1 VLEGRALN
9 RQCALF
15 DWVVYWHQL
24 GLLLIVSYIFLLM
37 LCLDP
42 SMTLC
47 LGRLLIHRLGSSA
60 FRQHW
65 LVYRVFSAA
74 GQAGWDLARSLLRPR
89 DGLWCPRPTA
99 AAALN
104 HRFLTRTLRWATE
117 APPLAEKPGSGS
129 KSGKQKSSSKSGKK
143 LQPALA
149 PALSA
154 AGARSNKE
162 VDAVSGVGGYS
173 LPFVSHHRE
182 GPRLADAGA
191 KFDRKVKLKVR
202 KEAAAGPQSA
212 IAWTA
217 FFPLSRPSRPQDA
230 PPEKSSADPLIG
242 LKRLVGLDAGALP
255 TPPTPPP
262 KADSPVDFPHV
273 AALAQLLGQTFLH
286 QQVPVGLQP
295 VGRAQGKAEKKGSAG
310 KAKAGGR
317 LTDLADSVR
326 APTAGLARDAL
337 PVAAASVAAVASL
350 GTVRAALLAPL

>member
-1 VLEGRALN
+1 MPKSVNDSLPGSFT
-9 RQCALF
+9 CSST
-15 DWVVYWHQL
+15 
-24 GLLLIVSYIFLLM
+24 GLLSV
-37 LCLDP
+37 P
-42 SMTLC
+42 SALAG
-47 LGRLLIHRLGSSA
+47 LPRLFCVI
-60 FRQHW
+60 
-65 LVYRVFSAA
+65 AA

-117 APPLAEKPGSGS
+117 TPPLAEKPGSGS

-149 PALSA
+149 PALSSA
-154 AGARSNKE
+154 VPVGARSNKE
-162 VDAVSGVGGYS
+162 IGAVSGVGGYS
-173 LPFVSHHRE
+173 LPFVHHNRE
-182 GPRLADAGA
+182 GPKLADAGA

-217 FFPLSRPSRPQDA
+217 FFPLSRPSRPQEA
-230 PPEKSSADPLIG
+230 PLEKSSSDPLIG
-242 LKRLVGLDAGALP
+242 LRRLVGLDAGALP

-295 VGRAQGKAEKKGSAG
+295 VGPAQGKAGKKGSAG
-310 KAKAGGR
+310 KAKGGGR
-317 LTDLADSVR
+317 ITDLADSVW
-326 APTAGLARDAL
+326 APTAGLARVLL
-337 PVAAASVAAVASL
+337 PVAAASAAAVASL